1 MNRHRRELLY
11 FDLHSVTGNHI
22 YSRIRYF
29 PVNTSSTF
37 PVRPKGS
44 APPSAV
50 TILGGS
56 TLFRFLRHNGERNG
70 SLRNDHSIPEWN
82 SAWGASE
89 NSSLPSGRNVNTAS
103 AVKRRSHIVNADKT
117 TTTQTH
123 LILIL
128 SIVIIIIENHNVLRA
143 EGSRG
148 NRRQN
153 PPVAAMQ
160 VQNAG
165 SGLIRLRKLI
175 IRKTVAV
182 GIAGSHHA
190 VKVLPQIGGE
200 GKSTDEMAESYAASR
215 VRPKHHA
222 GG

>member
-1 MNRHRRELLY
+1 MELRMGSKREQ
-11 FDLHSVTGNHI
+11 F
-22 YSRIRYF
+22 
-29 PVNTSSTF
+29 SSQ
-37 PVRPKGS
+37 RKKRQYG
-44 APPSAV
+44 
-50 TILGGS
+50 I
-56 TLFRFLRHNGERNG
+56 
-70 SLRNDHSIPEWN
+70 
-82 SAWGASE
+82 
-89 NSSLPSGRNVNTAS
+89 GRETTVM
-103 AVKRRSHIVNADKT
+103 HIVNADKT

-143 EGSRG
+143 EGVEETG
-148 NRRQN
+148 VKIL
-153 PPVAAMQ
+153 PVAAMQ

-222 GG
+222 GWIIHVEPTIHAWLTRQVHSTDSHHRASPESLRAKARGHSTPRCRS